1 MNPFT
6 FSITV
11 MNLQEMVE
19 GESEKDLSAI
29 VYKTIES
36 FHTFF
41 YSYELTRD
49 GQGWKRKRCIDY
61 LRQLNPFASN
71 PRGSLSMIIY
81 TFSFFIDTYR

>member
-1 MNPFT
+1 
-6 FSITV
+6 

-19 GESEKDLSAI
+19 GESKKDLSAI

-49 GQGWKRKRCIDY
+49 GQG
-61 LRQLNPFASN
+61 
-71 PRGSLSMIIY
+71 
-81 TFSFFIDTYR
+81 